1 MRYTTIAVLLLSLA
15 APAAAQTHHDPA
27 AALQE
32 ADAKQKAGDLAGA
45 LAVLKKAAESASA
58 PAELHVRLAQVY
70 EAHGELDLAIDTYA
84 LATAKLSGAALAEAH
99 ARRALAQELR
109 GMQTAADESAQA
121 AMKADATSAWARAT
135 AARHKAKDGEGDAAL
150 AMLDGTEAAGV
161 AALEARALALEAKG
175 DFAGAEKQYREAQPA
190 TSLGTL
196 GLAHVLRRAGRAA
209 ESEPLVQQVLAAAP
223 GAVEAYKE
231 SARVKLALHRPD
243 EALGDASTAAALA
256 EGDPEVKALVT
267 EVAVARAMAQIARGE
282 ATFAVEDLKRLRDA
296 EPGDPD
302 TRVGLARALV
312 ATKQVDAALVELDAA
327 IQAAP
332 AHGPALFQKGL
343 LLHTAKGDAAGAV
356 AVLAQAV
363 AAEPKQA
370 DYRAALGAALLDQK
384 LFDRAVAELEKAVAT
399 PGLTRVDAWVLLG
412 GAHLAAKRYPEAVAA
427 LDKGVALMP
436 KSAQAQAYL
445 AWAHFG
451 LKDATAF
458 KRHANEAKALGIKDP
473 TLLDYLKRI
482 EAGEPIK

>member
-1 MRYTTIAVLLLSLA
+1 MRHITIAVLLLSFA
-15 APAAAQTHHDPA
+15 GSTAAQHPHDA
-27 AALQE
+27 SAALHE

-45 LAVLKKAAESASA
+45 LAVLKKAADSASA
-58 PAELHVRLAQVY
+58 PGEVHARLAQVY
-70 EAHGELDLAIDTYA
+70 EAQGELDLAVDAWA
-84 LATAKLSGAALAEAH
+84 LATAKLTGAALAEAH

-109 GMQTAADESAQA
+109 GMQAAADASAQA
-121 AMKADATSAWARAT
+121 AIEADAASPWARALV
-135 AARHKAKDGEGDAAL
+135 ARHLAKDGDGDAAL
-150 AMLDGTEAAGV
+150 ARLEGAEAAGV
-161 AALEARALALEAKG
+161 VALEARALALKAKG
-175 DFAGAEKQYREAQPA
+175 DLAGAERQYREPGPPSA
-190 TSLGTL
+190 LGKL
-196 GLAHVLRRAGRAA
+196 GLAHVLRDLGRAA
-209 ESEPLVQQVLAAAP
+209 EAEPLVLQVLEAMP

-231 SARVKLALHRPD
+231 SARTKLALGRPD

-256 EGDPEVKALVT
+256 EGDPEVKALAT
-267 EVAVARAMAQIARGE
+267 EVAVAKAMAQIARGE
-282 ATFAVEDLKRLRDA
+282 ATFAVDDLKRLRDA
-296 EPGDPD
+296 DPAD
-302 TRVGLARALV
+302 ADARVGLARALV

-327 IQAAP
+327 LQAVP

-412 GAHLAAKRYPEAVAA
+412 GAHLASKRYAEAVAA
-427 LDKGVALMP
+427 LDKGVAALP